1 MKTYYETS
9 DMGVAVVLEI
19 KGYKIADVDKSN
31 PKRVVFKF
39 QEDDKLHKIV
49 ADYWNKNLK
58 IDALTMQTAIKNI
71 KGRLYN

>member
-9 DMGVAVVLEI
+9 DMGVEVVIEI
-19 KGYKIADVDKSN
+19 KGYGIADVDKSN